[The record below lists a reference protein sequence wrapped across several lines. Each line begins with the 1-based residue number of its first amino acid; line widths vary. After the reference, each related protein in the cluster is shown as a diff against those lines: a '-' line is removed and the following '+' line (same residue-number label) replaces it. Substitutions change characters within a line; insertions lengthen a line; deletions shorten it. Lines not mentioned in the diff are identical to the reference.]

1 MRLIPTL
8 EKILRIFALK
18 MKRHT
23 TILFLIGFLFSCS
36 IKKSPYPKA
45 MIQAEE
51 CIIAHPD
58 SALFYLSTLEK
69 DIKNEPEETQMYYNL
84 LTIKA
89 EDKSYI
95 IHTSDSLIKV
105 ITKFYENYG
114 DSDKLMEAYF
124 YLGSVYRDLKDAPQ
138 ALRAFQYAAEAGKH
152 SKRFDIL
159 ARTYGQMSTLFAWQD
174 LYDESLKAAKKSL
187 WYYTKLN
194 DNAQMSIA
202 IRSIARIYNTK
213 KCLDSTLFYYNKA
226 YNQSLKYGSP
236 RQANNILSEI
246 GCYYYDIGKK
256 DTAKVILLKVAV
268 NKKYMPNALLKLGI
282 IYQKSNEDSAEYYFN
297 ETLKYGDIFKQ
308 RSAYKGLAE
317 IEAKRKNYHSAL
329 SYEYKYQKLRDSID
343 KITKTKAISKIQSLY
358 NYQNTEKENNQLKSD
373 NESKKELVYRLLLAL
388 MISIV
393 ISLYAFLS
401 VKKKKQ
407 EIIEQERVLRRLK
420 KEHYAQSLEYIE
432 DNKKEISKLEL
443 QLLKAEE
450 KNDTLNK
457 LIFQFQKEK
466 LESSNRQVLAVRSEQ
481 NLLEL
486 SFKQSPIYLLF
497 HKAGN
502 DDTIKITEQE
512 WTTLQTA
519 IDNTYHNFTDKLYT
533 LYPQLSLLELRIC
546 FLIKISMQVKDIAK
560 LLNRSKPAISAAR
573 IRLYKKIHKTDGTVE
588 MLDKFILSL

>member
-1 MRLIPTL
+1 MRFIPTL
-8 EKILRIFALK
+8 EKILRIFAFK
-18 MKRHT
+18 MKKHT

-51 CIIAHPD
+51 CIVAHPD

-89 EDKSYI
+89 KDKSYI

-138 ALRAFQYAAEAGKH
+138 ALRAFQNAIEAGKH
-152 SKRFDIL
+152 SERFDIL

-236 RQANNILSEI
+236 RQINNILSEI
-246 GCYYYDIGKK
+246 GCYYYDLGKK
-256 DTAKVILLKVAV
+256 DTAKVILLKVAAD
-268 NKKYMPNALLKLGI
+268 KKYMSNALLKLGI

-297 ETLKYGDIFKQ
+297 ETLKYGDIFKR

-329 SYEYKYQKLRDSID
+329 SYEYKYQELRDSID
-343 KITKTKAISKIQSLY
+343 KITKTEAVSKIQSLY

-407 EIIEQERVLRRLK
+407 EIIEQERILHRLK

-457 LIFQFQKEK
+457 LILQFQKEK

-486 SFKQSPIYLLF
+486 SFRQSSIYLLF
-497 HKAGN
+497 HKASN

-512 WTTLQTA
+512 WTMLQTA
-519 IDNTYHNFTDKLYT
+519 IDNTYQNFTDKLYT

-546 FLIKISMQVKDIAK
+546 YLIKISMQVKDIAN